1 MLDVWTSLALSNATL
16 ACSSLFGVFL
26 LSQGYR
32 ATQQKA
38 AVFCALLAF
47 VLVAIISVQGTLITG
62 FAIDCQTSYDM
73 MVEAGKTLAP
83 PAMATAIAS
92 LCWQKQWQKQNL
104 WRGLMGLMAGYELAR
119 YTGHLVFYLNSV
131 SVLSLAFM
139 LVATFSS
146 KLLERTST
154 IFLAVAAMAY
164 ALSATAIG
172 TQGQL
177 DGFLRQDLHRYLLA
191 LGNLFCASA
200 MFMMLK
206 KELRIRSC

>member
-1 MLDVWTSLALSNATL
+1 MLDVWTSLALSNAIL

-26 LSQGYR
+26 LSQGYGV
-32 ATQQKA
+32 TQQKA
-38 AVFCALLAF
+38 VVFSGLLAF
-47 VLVAIISVQGTLITG
+47 GLVAIVSVQGTLIHG
-62 FAIDCQTSYDM
+62 FSIDCQTSYVM
-73 MVEAGKTLAP
+73 MVEASKTLSP
-83 PAMATAIAS
+83 PALAAAIAG

-119 YTGHLVFYLNSV
+119 HTGHLVFYSNSI
-131 SVLSLAFM
+131 SVLSLACI
-139 LVATFSS
+139 LVATFTN
-146 KLLERTST
+146 KLFERTST
-154 IFLAVAAMAY
+154 MFLAVAAMAY
-164 ALSATAIG
+164 GLSATVIG

-206 KELRIRSC
+206 KELRMRSC